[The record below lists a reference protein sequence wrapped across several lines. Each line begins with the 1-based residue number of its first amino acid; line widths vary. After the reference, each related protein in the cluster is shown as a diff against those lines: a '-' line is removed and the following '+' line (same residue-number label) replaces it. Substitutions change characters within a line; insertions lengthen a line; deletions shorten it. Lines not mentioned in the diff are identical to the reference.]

1 MNRDSNIYTFLFA
14 TLMVFV
20 VASLLAY
27 TSYSL
32 KDLQNENVRKEK
44 MQNILS
50 TVGIQTDRD
59 GAETLFNQYITE
71 QLAIKSDGS
80 IDNSVN
86 VFKDVKLALELKKTP
101 ENQDFPLYVAEIDS
115 EKFYIIPI
123 RGNGLWN
130 AIFGYISIKE
140 DLNTIKGVVFDHVG
154 ETAGLGAEI
163 TQDWFIERFI
173 DEKLFDAQSNLM
185 GVTVS
190 KTNNDPSNLDKNDH
204 EVDAISGATITGDGV
219 TDMIKERITHY
230 VPYFDFIKSSNSIAF
245 VPNNK
250 LNLN

>member
-1 MNRDSNIYTFLFA
+1 
-14 TLMVFV
+14 MVFV
-20 VASLLAY
+20 VASVLAY

-59 GAETLFNQYITE
+59 GAEKLFNQYITE

-204 EVDAISGATITGDGV
+204 EIDAISGATITGDGV

>member
-1 MNRDSNIYTFLFA
+1 MLSTNTYTFLFA

-20 VASLLAY
+20 VASVLAY

-59 GAETLFNQYITE
+59 GAEKLFNQYITE

-185 GVTVS
+185 GITVS

-245 VPNNK
+245 VSNNK

>member
-59 GAETLFNQYITE
+59 GAEKLFNQYITE
-71 QLAIKSDGS
+71 QLAVKSDGS

>member
-20 VASLLAY
+20 VASVLAY

-59 GAETLFNQYITE
+59 GAEKLFNQYITE

-250 LNLN
+250 LNPN

>member
-20 VASLLAY
+20 VASVLAY

-59 GAETLFNQYITE
+59 GAEKLFNQYITE

-245 VPNNK
+245 MPNKK